1 MKPVRC
7 QILHQTRLGNHAA
20 HPNQEM
26 LHLILIA
33 PVENRLVLVARDFHH
48 LRNLQNIGIFFKN
61 TAQGFL
67 QKPDRRF
74 RVTASR
80 HPFRANLYFAQK
92 RIFVTKVEEV
102 HDIRNLDGILSGFLS
117 RADAWNQ
124 SAFQILLCGFLGHL
138 ADFVQLLLG
147 DVFGV
152 LVQYPF
158 LVIYIIHFA
167 RYLSSLFWSIAGV
180 IRLIYLSF
188 FSPMCRFLS

>member
-1 MKPVRC
+1 MKPVCR

-20 HPNQEM
+20 RPNQEM

-33 PVENRLVLVARDFHH
+33 PLENRLVLVARDFHH

-80 HPFRANLYFAQK
+80 HSFRANLHFAQK
-92 RIFVTKVEEV
+92 RIFVTEVEEIN
-102 HDIRNLDGILSGFLS
+102 DIRNLDGILSGFLS

-124 SAFQILLCGFLGHL
+124 SAFQIFLCGFLGHL

-152 LVQYPF
+152 LVQHLF
-158 LVIYIIHFA
+158 IVISIIHFA
-167 RYLSSLFWSIAGV
+167 RYPVLSALLLPKIF
-180 IRLIYLSF
+180 LIDSQDARKYL
-188 FSPMCRFLS
+188 P